1 MRYTEQFK
9 KGMARAIVAK
19 GMNCKELSEKVEIPV
34 ETLRRWSKQY
44 RNEVLEDQQKRKN
57 YSNDYKKS
65 VVKEM
70 LLGSVTYKEM
80 ARRTGVSAGTLCYWD
95 NQYRYEVMDDLTKE
109 SRRKKKQRY
118 IKEMRWHRYTSSA
131 GRFE

>member
-19 GMNCKELSEKVEIPV
+19 GMDYKELSEKVGIHAD
-34 ETLRRWSKQY
+34 TLRRWTKQY
-44 RNEVLEDQQKRKN
+44 RDEVAEDQSKRKN
-57 YSNDYKKS
+57 YSDDYKKS

-70 LLGSVTYKEM
+70 LLEGVTYKEM
-80 ARRTGVSAGTLCYWD
+80 ARRTGVSAPTLFYWD
-95 NQYRYEVMDDLTKE
+95 DRYRYEVMDDLTKE

-118 IKEMRWHRYTSSA
+118 IKEMRWHRYGSSA
-131 GRFE
+131 GRYE